1 MIGVINDIFNK
12 IDFNFIEVMKLIF
25 FFYFWR
31 IYDRNIFLDVN
42 LYFFG
47 WMSED
52 LYNRRGCL
60 KYFEN
65 FLLNFI
71 DKLYVIFEKK
81 GGGIV
86 F

>member
-1 MIGVINDIFNK
+1 
-12 IDFNFIEVMKLIF
+12 
-25 FFYFWR
+25 
-31 IYDRNIFLDVN
+31 
-42 LYFFG
+42 
-47 WMSED
+47 MSED